1 MVPGSS
7 CLPTSAPLCPRG
19 SLTLFS
25 LSTELTG
32 SLVGSE
38 PPVTL
43 LLVTR
48 SGSLATLHTRPW
60 RVPPPSTPTPPST
73 APAWLT
79 LPVLAGL
86 SSWVGPGAHSGH
98 TGRLLSFER
107 RSACAA
113 TLPSPAWISG
123 PGTPHVSASA
133 SSEALRP
140 LAPSPA
146 LPHSHGP
153 VGPSCCLKI
162 LFIEVLSPPEVGLES
177 GPRGQGS
184 YVAVIWLSPPGA
196 PPVGPPRAVS
206 ALILFGHL

>member
-113 TLPSPAWISG
+113 TLPSLPGSLAQG
-123 PGTPHVSASA
+123 PHMFQHLPPPRLCGPW
-133 SSEALRP
+133 LP
-140 LAPSPA
+140 PPPSPTLMA
-146 LPHSHGP
+146 PL
-153 VGPSCCLKI
+153 
-162 LFIEVLSPPEVGLES
+162 GLL
-177 GPRGQGS
+177 
-184 YVAVIWLSPPGA
+184 VA
-196 PPVGPPRAVS
+196 
-206 ALILFGHL
+206 